1 VIYSLGDRK
10 VEFHGDDWF
19 IADNATVIGSVVL
32 EQNAS
37 IWFNAVVRG
46 DNDVIT
52 IGENS
57 NIQDG
62 AILHT
67 DPGILLTIGRDVT
80 VGHLAM
86 LHGCII
92 GDNSLIGIKSLI
104 MKPGDYRQKLPD
116 RGQQPD
122 HRGPDHPGRFAGQGL
137 AGQDRPHSER
147 SGNRR
152 LAAVGRP
159 LRGKFPA
166 LQARPAPAGL
176 SWWPLWKTA
185 WIR

>member
-1 VIYSLGDRK
+1 VIYSLGDLK

-32 EQNAS
+32 KQNAS

-62 AILHT
+62 SILHT
-67 DPGILLTIGRDVT
+67 DPGILLTVGRDVT

-86 LHGCII
+86 LHGCTI
-92 GDNSLIGIKSLI
+92 GDGSLIGIKSLI
-104 MKPGDYRQKLPD
+104 MNRAVIGKNCLIGANSLIPEGKVIPDGSLVMGAPGKVVRALTEAEIAQLPMAAGRYVQNFKRFKRDLRRQD
-116 RGQQPD
+116 
-122 HRGPDHPGRFAGQGL
+122 
-137 AGQDRPHSER
+137 
-147 SGNRR
+147 
-152 LAAVGRP
+152 
-159 LRGKFPA
+159 
-166 LQARPAPAGL
+166 
-176 SWWPLWKTA
+176 
-185 WIR
+185 

>member
-1 VIYSLGDRK
+1 MIYSLGDRR
-10 VEFHGDDWF
+10 VEFHGEDWF
-19 IADNATVIGSVVL
+19 IADNATVIGSVIL
-32 EQNAS
+32 KQNAS

-62 AILHT
+62 SILHT

-104 MKPGDYRQKLPD
+104 MNRAVIGKNCLIGANTLITEGQTIPDGSLVLGSPGKIVRTLSD
-116 RGQQPD
+116 REIEGL
-122 HRGPDHPGRFAGQGL
+122 RLSAGRYVENFKRFKREL
-137 AGQDRPHSER
+137 
-147 SGNRR
+147 RR
-152 LAAVGRP
+152 RD
-159 LRGKFPA
+159 
-166 LQARPAPAGL
+166 
-176 SWWPLWKTA
+176 
-185 WIR
+185 